1 MARDDDLDLNFQG
14 LPRRRIRVPGGSL
27 CGDADAIH
35 ISAARGGIFCESRVR
50 ASGDFGEYR
59 TN

>member
-1 MARDDDLDLNFQG
+1 
-14 LPRRRIRVPGGSL
+14 L

-50 ASGDFGEYR
+50 AIGDFGEYR

>member
-1 MARDDDLDLNFQG
+1 MTVWISISKDFQDEESTCGVG
-14 LPRRRIRVPGGSL
+14 LCG
-27 CGDADAIH
+27 GDADAIH
-35 ISAARGGIFCESRVR
+35 ISVARGGILCESRVR